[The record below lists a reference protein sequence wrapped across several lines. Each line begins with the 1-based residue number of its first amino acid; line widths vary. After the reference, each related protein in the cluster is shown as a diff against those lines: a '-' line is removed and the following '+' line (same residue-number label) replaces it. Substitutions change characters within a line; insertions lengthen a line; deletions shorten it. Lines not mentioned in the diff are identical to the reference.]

1 MDSSRVSSARIDTR
15 TDERTD
21 GRTEREATCH
31 RPRIFRCIA
40 SPFSAYLNDT
50 IVLYERSDIE
60 VGERKALC
68 LASCLRACI
77 PRPCSAS
84 PLPAFCLRSARS
96 RSLRSSLFPSLS
108 PLSSLSFALP
118 PSSFAIP
125 RSRSDFTQRNRRR
138 VFSPLPDPFSSR
150 FRRTSIQIQIRI
162 ANESERIRYSCKD
175 GASSVRSG
183 GEKVEEHGGP
193 GMLEAK
199 RSKQVI

>member
-77 PRPCSAS
+77 PSPCSAS
-84 PLPAFCLRSARS
+84 PLPAFCLQSARS
-96 RSLRSSLFPSLS
+96 RSLRSSLSLSSLLFPSLFRLL
-108 PLSSLSFALP
+108 PLRSLVRDQILRNG
-118 PSSFAIP
+118 IVLE
-125 RSRSDFTQRNRRR
+125 SRLHFRIHFLL
-138 VFSPLPDPFSSR
+138 V
-150 FRRTSIQIQIRI
+150 FRRTSTRDPRAWI

-175 GASSVRSG
+175 GASVRG
-183 GEKVEEHGGP
+183 GEKVEEHGGL

>member
-96 RSLRSSLFPSLS
+96 RSLRSSLF
-108 PLSSLSFALP
+108 SSLSLLSLLFLSLFRLLP
-118 PSSFAIP
+118 LRSLARDQILRNGIVVESSLHFRIHFLLVSEGP
-125 RSRSDFTQRNRRR
+125 RFRSRSGSRTNRKGFDIRAKMERAAFAMAGRR
-138 VFSPLPDPFSSR
+138 
-150 FRRTSIQIQIRI
+150 
-162 ANESERIRYSCKD
+162 
-175 GASSVRSG
+175 
-183 GEKVEEHGGP
+183 
-193 GMLEAK
+193 
-199 RSKQVI
+199 